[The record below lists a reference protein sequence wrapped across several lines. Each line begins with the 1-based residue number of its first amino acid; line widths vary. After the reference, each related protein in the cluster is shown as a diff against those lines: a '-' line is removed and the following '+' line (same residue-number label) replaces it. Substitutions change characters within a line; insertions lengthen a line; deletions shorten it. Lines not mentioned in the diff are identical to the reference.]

1 MGYEVCGLLSIL
13 SSGVPYLE
21 YWVSLGVN
29 EPPMHMNFEKDTAET
44 LNISFNTFASPKP
57 TVTLYRRQ
65 ADGTYQPHTDDRI
78 TTTNSY
84 VSFSNL
90 LPIDQASYLITAVNS
105 YGPSMNNL
113 TFDLTVTG
121 KIL

>member
-1 MGYEVCGLLSIL
+1 M
-13 SSGVPYLE
+13 
-21 YWVSLGVN
+21 SLGVSD
-29 EPPMHMNFEKDTAET
+29 PPTHMNFERDTART
-44 LNISFNTFASPKP
+44 LNITFNAFASPKP
-57 TVTLYRRQ
+57 TVTLYRQQ

-78 TTTNSY
+78 TTTDSY
-84 VSFSNL
+84 VTFRNI

-121 KIL
+121 KLLLASNE